1 MKEILERINQQF
13 NCSAH
18 EHQPENLSWVQLDKK
33 QLVPLLSYLK
43 HTENFSH
50 FVLLTA
56 VDWIENNEFQLNYL
70 LTNHELHQDIAIR
83 VMIPRDEPEMI
94 TAHHLWQQIATYQ
107 REINE
112 MYGINFPNS
121 PRVNESFLLEGWE
134 GIPPMRREFDT
145 KKYSEET
152 FFPRPRQEGKDPQT
166 HMKQKLYPDEE

>member
-1 MKEILERINQQF
+1 
-13 NCSAH
+13 
-18 EHQPENLSWVQLDKK
+18 
-33 QLVPLLSYLK
+33 
-43 HTENFSH
+43 
-50 FVLLTA
+50 
-56 VDWIENNEFQLNYL
+56 
-70 LTNHELHQDIAIR
+70 
-83 VMIPRDEPEMI
+83 
-94 TAHHLWQQIATYQ
+94 
-107 REINE
+107 